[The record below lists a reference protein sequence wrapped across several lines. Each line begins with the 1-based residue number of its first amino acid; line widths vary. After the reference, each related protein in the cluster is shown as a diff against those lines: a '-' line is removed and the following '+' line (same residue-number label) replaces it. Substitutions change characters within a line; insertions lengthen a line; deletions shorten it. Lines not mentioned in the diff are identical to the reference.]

1 MDTSKKIHIE
11 LLRSLTK
18 FSEAYTSYKSYK
30 KSKNSYSNLHK
41 KQPHEKFDSQRF
53 STDLIKK
60 EKINSNN
67 TNINSSKHNYQ
78 HSYSKKSQLTNNLHE
93 KTQFYK
99 NDRYKSQDKPI
110 KINLVNL
117 KFKIANDF
125 NEKNSNQFLKE
136 KDECLREI
144 ILSDKIEEDS
154 LHFYEENEK
163 GSIYELSYIKKNEY
177 NYNLNN
183 KQINRKSIHDDSVD
197 FLSELIKEL
206 K

>member
-99 NDRYKSQDKPI
+99 NERYKSQDKPI
-110 KINLVNL
+110 KINLVNQ
-117 KFKIANDF
+117 KFKIADDF

-136 KDECLREI
+136 KDECLKKINLTDEI
-144 ILSDKIEEDS
+144 DEEEFIPFYVINEKESMLSSINKNECNYKDDS
-154 LHFYEENEK
+154 LK
-163 GSIYELSYIKKNEY
+163 
-177 NYNLNN
+177 
-183 KQINRKSIHDDSVD
+183 
-197 FLSELIKEL
+197 FLSKLVEDL